1 MFTVD
6 TLVLLILFYLPLTF
20 IFLRISEFEYRNIV
34 WLFAWSVIAGYIIY
48 KSFDYSSDLIIF
60 SIFMGGFGVTNI
72 YGLKLFIDQSMG
84 EVTGVRSPVPYR
96 FTKKAVDETCRE
108 LKSKWYC
115 LRRRG
120 GSLIFDKAKVTMRI
134 ERLKRGII
142 VGVEGKPTSATYYV
156 PLTIGLLY
164 TLYVIFIEFIYKE
177 TTILLFGYPMYLP
190 IFGLLFSLLIGFY
203 LLSYRKNVFEAMTIS
218 ILALRKKLEK
228 SKEVYDM
235 LRAIAVAERIK
246 EEERRRKIKQAAEIA
261 KAIALAEK
269 FVSKESEGEK
279 ENEKKAYEGEKK
291 EEEKN
296 K

>member
-6 TLVLLILFYLPLTF
+6 TLVLLILFYLPLAF
-20 IFLRISEFEYRNIV
+20 IFLKISEFEYRNIV

-48 KSFDYSSDLIIF
+48 KSFDYVSDLIIL
-60 SIFMGGFGVTNI
+60 SVFMGGFGVTNV

-84 EVTGVRSPVPYR
+84 EITGVPSPVPYR

-108 LKSKWYC
+108 LKTKWYC

-120 GSLIFDKAKVTMRI
+120 GSLIFDKAKVIMRV

-156 PLTIGLLY
+156 PLTLGLLY
-164 TLYVIFIEFIYKE
+164 TIYVIFVEFIYRE

-190 IFGLLFSLLIGFY
+190 IFGLLFSLLIGLY

-218 ILALRKKLEK
+218 MLALRKKLEK

-246 EEERRRKIKQAAEIA
+246 EEERRRKIKQAAELA
-261 KAIALAEK
+261 KALAIAEK
-269 FVSKESEGEK
+269 IAARKSEEEVGGEGE
-279 ENEKKAYEGEKK
+279 A
-291 EEEKN
+291 EEEKEE
-296 K
+296 KGTEEG